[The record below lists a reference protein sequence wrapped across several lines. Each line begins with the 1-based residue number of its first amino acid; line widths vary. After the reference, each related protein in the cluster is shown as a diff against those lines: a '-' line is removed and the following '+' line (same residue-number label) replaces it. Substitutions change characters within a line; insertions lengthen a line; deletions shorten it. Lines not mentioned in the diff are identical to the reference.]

1 MFIINQVDI
10 QWIFDTCNITVPK
23 YFLSQPIHVFEKK
36 KSSQIRTK
44 FNIRDIDLTVVKVY

>member
-1 MFIINQVDI
+1 MFTINQVDI

-36 KSSQIRTK
+36 GIIPNTYKNQHKRH
-44 FNIRDIDLTVVKVY
+44 